1 MARTYAAKSSARTLL
16 LEKEF
21 NQLRKGLDEPL
32 TMCFSRVRDIR
43 DQLATAGEPI
53 SDEKVSRQVLLGLPG
68 EYEILATVQETTEK
82 KLSLEDLLAK
92 CLVVEQ
98 RNTSAPAEDKAY
110 FSKGGRSQP
119 SAGQQAK
126 PTSSESRKC
135 YHCGKPG
142 HLKRDCKKMQRDE
155 QASGRQQDQQ
165 QPSNLSHAFGN
176 MAFSA
181 LTTASGDE
189 WALDSGASRH
199 ITGDVSKMTHLK
211 QLEEPI
217 TITLFNRDQAKAE
230 AMGDVVLKN
239 IRGSRAE
246 SITLTDV
253 LLVPAAT
260 VNLLSIARATSKGMH
275 FLFNSKGCKIMKDG
289 ELVIMA
295 TYQNGV
301 YGMSGNTALLAQ
313 ETPMLWHRRFGHLGF
328 EHLARLQLADMVTGI
343 EVSESP
349 FRSSGTDSLRSLHHG
364 KAAQD
369 QQAILYV

>member
-1 MARTYAAKSSARTLL
+1 MTRYRAKYCWDSL
-16 LEKEF
+16 
-21 NQLRKGLDEPL
+21 
-32 TMCFSRVRDIR
+32 
-43 DQLATAGEPI
+43 
-53 SDEKVSRQVLLGLPG
+53 G
-68 EYEILATVQETTEK
+68 EYEILATVLETTEK
-82 KLSLEDLLAK
+82 KLSLEDLRAK

-110 FSKGGRSQP
+110 FSKGGRSQS
-119 SAGQQAK
+119 SAGQRAK

-142 HLKRDCKKMQRDE
+142 HLKRDCKKKQRDE
-155 QASGRQQDQQ
+155 QASGRQQDQQQ

-176 MAFSA
+176 MAFLA

-189 WALDSGASRH
+189 WALESGASRH
-199 ITGDVSKMTHLK
+199 ITGNVSKMTHLK

-217 TITLFNRDQAKAE
+217 TITLFNGDQAKAE

-260 VNLLSIARATSKGMH
+260 VNLLSIARAASKGMH

-328 EHLARLQLADMVTGI
+328 DNLNRLQQADMVTGI
-343 EVSESP
+343 KVSESQ
-349 FRSSGTDSLRSLHHG
+349 F
-364 KAAQD
+364 KATGQTA
-369 QQAILYV
+369 